1 MFVSFIGYYMNSNN
15 SPLPWHSRLS
25 GLLLDLGFHGS
36 RADTSLFVKWSGDHV
51 VLLLVYVDNIVLT
64 GSSHTLVDVFV
75 HDLHTNFA
83 MKVLGPLHYFLG
95 IEATLQNGSLHLSQH
110 KFARELL
117 IRLNMDGAK
126 PIFTLVT
133 TGSKMTKYAGT
144 PLPDATSYRVAVGAL
159 QYLTLTRPDI
169 QFAVN
174 QACQFQHCP
183 TDIHW
188 TAVKQILGISSKT

>member
-1 MFVSFIGYYMNSNN
+1 MVLELTPPS
-15 SPLPWHSRLS
+15 
-25 GLLLDLGFHGS
+25 
-36 RADTSLFVKWSGDHV
+36 FVKWSGDRV

-64 GSSHTLVDVFV
+64 GSSHTLVVDEFV

-83 MKVLGPLHYFLG
+83 MKVLGTVHYFLG

-133 TGSKMTKYAGT
+133 TGSKMS

-188 TAVKQILGISSKT
+188 TVVKQILGISSKT